1 MFLVGQTYQSEVSGC
16 NYCQLAQIVFWWN
29 FFWLTRADQ
38 TYNWVD
44 NSSDWCILLLHLQ
57 FQRDRKKSEGGERK
71 SGLEYRKK
79 SQTSQTQTSWFT
91 QTSHDTMYIY
101 SPECNIAQL
110 REKPVDHLVLRL
122 WCTSAANQ
130 DFSTS
135 KINNLQLVAGMASC
149 SVNSTV
155 NINSNSN
162 LRPALQSLPPVRTD
176 QLCKACTPINS
187 PPIQ

>member
-1 MFLVGQTYQSEVSGC
+1 MYSTSPSSVPARQEEVGG
-16 NYCQLAQIVFWWN
+16 
-29 FFWLTRADQ
+29 
-38 TYNWVD
+38 
-44 NSSDWCILLLHLQ
+44 
-57 FQRDRKKSEGGERK
+57 GGEK
-71 SGLEYRKK
+71 EWAWVQRKK

-101 SPECNIAQL
+101 CPEYNRAQL

-187 PPIQ
+187 PRSNKCSQFPHHVRRGVVARVNRNSTGL